1 MRTVILIT
9 YLTLLSLQLFAQDY
23 AVDLIPSHL
32 KSRASATI
40 RYAEMNVEMKA
51 DNNVVIRA
59 TKAITVYNKA
69 GNEYARTVLFY
80 DKSTDIKSIKG
91 KVYNALGI
99 PVSEFTQK
107 NFTDESA
114 GDNVSMFNDGRV
126 KHYLPN
132 MQDYPFTVVISY
144 EYRNK
149 QNLSIPAWNPNGND
163 EISIEKSIFKFSYPV
178 QEKIRIKSQHYNGK
192 VKEEESN
199 GMQTLTWEVNDIV
212 ANKREIYS
220 KPKYL
225 TSTIIRIV
233 PERFSYY
240 NKKGVFSNWEEFGH
254 WVSKDLLADKQQ
266 LNEKTIQHVRD
277 LTSAAKTDK
286 EKAKILYEYMQNKT
300 RYVSVQV
307 GIGGLQPSS
316 ALAVDQTGYGD
327 CKALVNYMQSLLSV
341 VNIPSYYTI
350 VEAGDTKMDIDL
362 DFANVSDGNHII
374 LAIPF
379 ANDTTWLE
387 CTNQKIPFGY
397 LGSFT
402 DDRAVLAIT
411 PEGGRIMRTPK
422 YEGQDNMQKR
432 KAMLDVEGDGSIS
445 GTVSTSFRGSQYFN
459 HFGATLLSGNEQ
471 LKELSQYYDIDNI
484 SFQQVKYQELR
495 SDTAALQE
503 DLSIFIKNY
512 AVLNANQMIIH
523 PNLFNIK
530 GNIPDLRSRVNEL
543 YINRSYTDIDEITY
557 NLPEEYAG
565 LVKPETKKIVCD
577 MGVYE
582 LKAYVKEGTLF
593 FHRKLEIKEGIY
605 PPEKYAEFSN
615 FIREVN
621 QSDKGRFALVK
632 KTSLTNGE

>member
-1 MRTVILIT
+1 MRTAILIT
-9 YLTLLSLQLFAQDY
+9 YLTLLSFQLSAQEY
-23 AVDLIPSHL
+23 AVDLIPSAL

-51 DNNVVIRA
+51 DDNVIIRA
-59 TKAITVYNKA
+59 TKATTVYNKA

-91 KVYNALGI
+91 KVYNAAGI

-132 MQDYPFTVVISY
+132 IQDYPFTVVISY

-149 QNLSIPAWNPNGND
+149 QNLSIPVWNPNSND
-163 EISIEKSIFKFSYPV
+163 EISVEKSIFRFSYPT
-178 QEKIRIKSQHYNGK
+178 QEKIRIKSQEYNGK
-192 VKEEESN
+192 VKEEETN
-199 GMQTLTWEVNDIV
+199 GIQTLTWEVNDIA
-212 ANKREIYS
+212 ANKREVYS
-220 KPKYL
+220 RPRHL
-225 TSTIIRIV
+225 TSTLIRVV

-240 NKKGVFSNWEEFGH
+240 NKKGSFTNWQEFGD
-254 WVSKDLLADKQQ
+254 WVAKDLLAGKQQ
-266 LNEKTIQHVRD
+266 LSEKTIQQVREM
-277 LTSAAKTDK
+277 TSTAKTDR

-307 GIGGLQPSS
+307 GIGGLQPYS

-341 VNIPSYYTI
+341 VNIPSYYCI
-350 VEAGDTKMDIDL
+350 VEAGDTKMDVDS

-374 LAIPF
+374 LALPL

-402 DDRAVLAIT
+402 DDRAVLAVT

-422 YEGQDNMQKR
+422 YDEQDNIQKR
-432 KAMLDVEGDGSIS
+432 KAILKVEGDGSIS

-459 HFGATLLSGNEQ
+459 HFEATLLSGNEQ
-471 LKELSQYYDIDNI
+471 LKELSEYYDIDNI
-484 SFQQVKYQELR
+484 SFQKVKYQELK

-503 DLSIFIKNY
+503 DLTIFIKNY
-512 AVLNANQMIIH
+512 VVLNANQMIIH

-530 GNIPDLRSRVNEL
+530 GNIPDIRNRVNEL
-543 YINRSYTDIDEITY
+543 YINRSYTDLDEISY
-557 NLPEEYAG
+557 HLPKEYAG
-565 LVKPETKKIVCD
+565 LVKPESKKIACD
-577 MGVYE
+577 MGIYE
-582 LKAYVKEGTLF
+582 LESYVREGTLF
-593 FHRKLEIKEGIY
+593 FNRKLQIKEGVY

-615 FIREVN
+615 FIREVH
-621 QSDKGRFALVK
+621 QLDKGRFALTK
-632 KTSLTNGE
+632 QASADGTE